1 MPEWISS
8 IELKWMKCFEASVV
22 FRHLCMCICV
32 IQDRN
37 SDKIKVMVIFKELK
51 SVTVNVSVLINVSLC
66 VWVCPAITIY
76 CLHIISLPLK
86 SSIWVIKYEFLSWKL
101 YLWIGILGGEI
112 EQTNLSNGSVRLLE
126 LALTLWLYFSQ
137 PRDSKAFQFRLL
149 GQITHR
155 AESGQSLL
163 K

>member
-32 IQDRN
+32 IQDQN

-51 SVTVNVSVLINVSLC
+51 SVTVNVSVLC

-101 YLWIGILGGEI
+101 YLWIRILGGEI
-112 EQTNLSNGSVRLLE
+112 EQKKFSNGSVRLLE

>member
-32 IQDRN
+32 IQDQN

-51 SVTVNVSVLINVSLC
+51 SVTVNVSVLC

-76 CLHIISLPLK
+76 CLHIISLALK

-112 EQTNLSNGSVRLLE
+112 KQTNLSNGSVRLLE

>member
-32 IQDRN
+32 IQDQN

-51 SVTVNVSVLINVSLC
+51 SVTVNVSVLC

-76 CLHIISLPLK
+76 CLHIISPPLK

-112 EQTNLSNGSVRLLE
+112 KQTNLSNGSVRLLE

>member
-32 IQDRN
+32 IQDQN

-51 SVTVNVSVLINVSLC
+51 SVTVNVSVLC

-112 EQTNLSNGSVRLLE
+112 KQTNLSNGSVRLLE

>member
-8 IELKWMKCFEASVV
+8 IELKWMKCFEASVI

-32 IQDRN
+32 IQDQN

-51 SVTVNVSVLINVSLC
+51 SVTVKVSVLINVSLC

-101 YLWIGILGGEI
+101 YLRIGILGGEI
-112 EQTNLSNGSVRLLE
+112 EQTKLSNGSVRLLK